1 MKMKRWMEL
10 RLLSDLCVSNGEN
23 YSAWIDND
31 ICYDDYGLPIILAK
45 RLKGCIREIALELAD
60 WNTYVE
66 LDQQKVLIT
75 QAQVNRI
82 FGTGGSENGTIKLSN
97 AVLENYDSYIQEIE
111 ISSYKEYLSFQNV
124 LNQFTYVR
132 AQTAID
138 SRTGVAKP
146 ETLRFTRVAK
156 KGLCFQFSYELE
168 NKLEAAIFE
177 SAAKALKQIGLNR
190 NRGMGRIQIN
200 SIENPEYKGQQKQQ
214 EEQQNWM
221 QQVEQAQKDLEAM
234 GKEPAKIQ
242 YLLWADTELLFPQSS
257 DRVTETYVPGT
268 NLMGFLSWEYQKQ
281 GGTDFSLFQNG
292 RVQFKN
298 AYISDG
304 SHRFRPACAGY
315 FVDKDLE
322 SSVCYNYIKEPE
334 QEVVPETKNNILV
347 KRVSLAGA
355 YVYNSFENGRETEE
369 LQVISTDTEWNS
381 HIRRN
386 GERALYQ
393 FSSIQDRQCFAGE
406 IVGEAEDLKKIVEL
420 FPNDGIFHLG
430 RSSSTQYGSLS
441 MLNIHVERYKKKEST
456 LSRKFMLEFVSPV
469 LLFNKKTLTIQAT
482 ESLLKQEF
490 AHCLDV
496 QPDEIEI
503 SKQGYLYRIYGG
515 FNRKWQMNKTQVQAF
530 DKGTSL
536 LIELKNPISLDW
548 LNTQM
553 IGERTAEGFGELY
566 AVDYE
571 QMRSQ
576 YKKKLCLGRKTMTEK
591 RQLQGIELSEKKKD
605 ELISQIAKRLIK
617 EQLILNAM
625 QEAKEHK
632 ITNATTI
639 GKLDLLL
646 NQCNAWQEF
655 LQQILWIKD
664 KEKRNDALKS
674 FGCSWAEQKEMEE
687 FQKEFKKFLKN
698 ARKQACIGQ
707 LETFEKEFQLDEV
720 YRIYLSAYLRQE
732 KYEERRKAKG

>member
-45 RLKGCIREIALELAD
+45 RLKGCIREVALELAD

-66 LDQQKVLIT
+66 LDQKKILIT
-75 QAQVNRI
+75 ETQVNRI
-82 FGTGGSENGTIKLSN
+82 FGTGGSENGIIKLSN
-97 AVLENYDSYIQEIE
+97 AVLENYNSYIQEIE
-111 ISSYKEYLSFQNV
+111 TSSYKEYLSFQNV

-156 KGLCFQFSYELE
+156 KGLRFRFSYELDDP
-168 NKLEAAIFE
+168 LEAAIFE
-177 SAAKALKQIGLNR
+177 LAAKALKQIGLNR

-200 SIENPEYKGQQKQQ
+200 SMKESECEKQQ
-214 EEQQNWM
+214 RKQEYYLKQIEQ
-221 QQVEQAQKDLEAM
+221 VKKDLEAI
-234 GKEPAKIQ
+234 GSERAKIQ
-242 YLLWADTELLFPQSS
+242 YFLWADTKLLFPQSS
-257 DRVTETYVPGT
+257 NRVTETYVPGT

-281 GGTDFSLFQNG
+281 GGMDFSLFQNG

-420 FPNDGIFHLG
+420 FPNDGIFRLG

-482 ESLLKQEF
+482 ESLLKQEL
-490 AHCLDV
+490 AHCLGI

-503 SKQGYLYRIYGG
+503 SKQGYLYRTYGG
-515 FNRKWQMNKTQVQAF
+515 FNRKWQMNKMQVQAF

-553 IGERTAEGFGELY
+553 IGERTTEGFGELY

-576 YKKKLCLGRKTMTEK
+576 YKKKLSSGRKSMAEK
-591 RQLQGIELSEKKKD
+591 RQLQGVELSQGKKD

-625 QEAKEHK
+625 QRANKHK
-632 ITNATTI
+632 LTNATTI

-646 NQCNAWQEF
+646 DQCNTWQEF

-664 KEKRNDALKS
+664 KEKRNDALKT
-674 FGCSWAEQKEMEE
+674 FGCSWTEQKETEE
-687 FQKEFKKFLKN
+687 FQKEFEEFLNN

-707 LETFEKEFQLDEV
+707 LETFGKEIQLDEV
-720 YRIYLSAYLRQE
+720 YQIYLSAYLRQA